1 MTLMS
6 VLMSFMILTN
16 LANIYITR
24 KKKELIVMRIN
35 GFSIKETI
43 RYLAKET
50 VLTTVLG
57 AVLALIM
64 GYFLGIIPI
73 HVLEQPDAQF
83 IRSFNVKAWIIAI
96 VVESVFSMIINSM
109 VFRKVKDLNFR
120 EVL

>member
-1 MTLMS
+1 
-6 VLMSFMILTN
+6 
-16 LANIYITR
+16 
-24 KKKELIVMRIN
+24 
-35 GFSIKETI
+35 
-43 RYLAKET
+43 
-50 VLTTVLG
+50 
-57 AVLALIM
+57 M